1 MPRKI
6 RIGAIRKPPPTPK
19 RPDTNPTAV
28 PSRTRIGQFTE
39 TSAIGR

>member
-6 RIGAIRKPPPTPK
+6 RIGAIRKPPPMPNS
-19 RPDTNPTAV
+19 PDTNPTVA
-28 PSRTRIGQFTE
+28 PSRTRSGQFTE